1 MSLGK
6 RMRILAAISLFAALG
21 TSCSSGGGAG
31 PVDPPPPPPD
41 ERPAF
46 DRARAFADLEAQ
58 VAFGPRVP
66 GSQAHVDCLAF
77 LTGRLQQAGAQVVT
91 QDFTATTG
99 LSGQQAYDFTNVAGL
114 FSAGAPGEVLLL
126 GAHWDSRAIADQDPD
141 PARRTQPV
149 PGANDGASGVAVLL
163 EFARL
168 FAQDAPP
175 RPVII
180 AFFDAE
186 DQVGTS
192 SSLPDGG
199 WIIGSRKMATD
210 WPQELPRPDQM
221 ILLDLVGGDELPN
234 ARLGTP
240 GISDDRFTLPIELG
254 SLDNAPVLV
263 DEIWSIAERLGH
275 EAFVRTGG
283 RSITDDHVPFIEAGI
298 PSVDIIEFYPP
309 EWHTTD
315 DTPEHCSP
323 DSLHQV
329 GDTLLEF
336 IYGD

>member
-1 MSLGK
+1 MSLVK

-31 PVDPPPPPPD
+31 PVDPLPPPA

-46 DRARAFADLEAQ
+46 DEARAFADLEAQ

-66 GSQAHVDCLAF
+66 GSQAHDDCLAF
-77 LTGRLQQAGAQVVT
+77 LTNRLQQAGAQVVT
-91 QDFTATTG
+91 QEFTATTG

-114 FSAGAPGEVLLL
+114 FAGDAEGEVLLL

-163 EFARL
+163 EMARA
-168 FAQDAPP
+168 FSVQAPP

-186 DQVGTS
+186 DQGGNS
-192 SSLPDGG
+192 DDLPDAG
-199 WIIGSRKMATD
+199 WIIGSRRMANH
-210 WPQELPRPDQM
+210 WPQELPRPAQM
-221 ILLDLVGGDELPN
+221 VLLDLVGGDNRPN
-234 ARLGTP
+234 PRLGTP
-240 GISDDRFTLPIELG
+240 GISDDIFRLPIELE
-254 SLDNAPVLV
+254 SLDNAPALV

-275 EAFVRTGG
+275 TAFVRNGG
-283 RSITDDHVPFIEAGI
+283 RSITDDHIPFIEAGI
-298 PSVDIIEFYPP
+298 PSVDIIEFHPP

-323 DSLHQV
+323 DSLNQV
-329 GDTLLEF
+329 GETLLEF